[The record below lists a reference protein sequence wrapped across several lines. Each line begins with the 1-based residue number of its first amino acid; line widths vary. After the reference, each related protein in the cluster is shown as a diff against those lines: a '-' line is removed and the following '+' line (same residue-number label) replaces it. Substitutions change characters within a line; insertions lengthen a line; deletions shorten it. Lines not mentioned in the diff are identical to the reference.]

1 MACDDFYKNYYH
13 KPFGVQGAAVE
24 ISEVMHNIS
33 YSYLMNAN
41 PHEFI
46 FLYMCY
52 RTKQEEIKKESDKMN
67 ESR

>member
-1 MACDDFYKNYYH
+1 MACDDFYKKYYH
-13 KPFGVQGAAVE
+13 KPFGVQGAAIE
-24 ISEVMHNIS
+24 ISETMGNVS

-46 FLYMCY
+46 FLYMYCK
-52 RTKQEEIKKESDKMN
+52 TKQEETKKESNKIN